1 MTLVGKQIKKKIER
15 KKKKLKPTKPTTLPD
30 FSLAAQPYEQVDT
43 EEVIL
48 HQSVGIFI
56 AEN

>member
-1 MTLVGKQIKKKIER
+1 MTLVGKQIKKNRE
-15 KKKKLKPTKPTTLPD
+15 KKEKKPKPTKPTTFPD